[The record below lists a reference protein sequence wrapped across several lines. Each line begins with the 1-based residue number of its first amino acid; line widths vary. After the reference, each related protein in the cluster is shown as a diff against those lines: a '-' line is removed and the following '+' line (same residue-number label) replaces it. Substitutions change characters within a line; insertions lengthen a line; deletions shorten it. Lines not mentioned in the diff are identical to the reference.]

1 MNTHIG
7 AGEGIP
13 YILLTSTL
21 TEFKKRKLSSMM
33 WVDLIQ
39 LVSRIYRQILRF
51 PKEEEILSQDSSR
64 TEAGELLPCG
74 PALQIPD
81 LPALVNCM
89 S

>member
-1 MNTHIG
+1 
-7 AGEGIP
+7 
-13 YILLTSTL
+13 
-21 TEFKKRKLSSMM
+21 M

>member
-13 YILLTSTL
+13 YMLLTSTL

-39 LVSRIYRQILRF
+39 LVSRIYRRILRF

>member
-1 MNTHIG
+1 LNTHIG

-13 YILLTSTL
+13 YMLLTSTL

-33 WVDLIQ
+33 WVDLTQ
-39 LVSRIYRQILRF
+39 LVGKLYRQTLRF
-51 PKEEEILSQDSSR
+51 PREEEILSQESSR

-81 LPALVNCM
+81 LPAFVNCV